1 MGVFVPPAVN
11 PLPQRSR
18 VRGILFI
25 FFFPPPDNPPK
36 PFNKEGAMGKGEEPA
51 GRVEPMASQE
61 LPDDRSRPGDR
72 EIARKERKGG
82 GMARAS
88 VRASLR
94 FARSLS
100 TDRGRAQASRRR
112 GASGAWA

>member
-1 MGVFVPPAVN
+1 
-11 PLPQRSR
+11 
-18 VRGILFI
+18 
-25 FFFPPPDNPPK
+25 
-36 PFNKEGAMGKGEEPA
+36 MGKGEEQA